1 MLHQAPV
8 EHNFG
13 SHADTAT
20 SGTVP
25 TDDFS
30 FNIMRFSDGLVNT
43 TPSLTSDLSRLDAD
57 LDCLTS
63 PLLTGGG
70 YGLNLDPYQPFSH
83 PHSPSAYSNFS
94 SSSKRRR
101 TGLDGWSTPLSPGE
115 SALQTVRTALTA
127 FKDHHKDKPLARGP
141 ITLAMQRLES
151 GLDADTIKTIKS
163 IIDDMKK
170 DQVVST
176 DRNVLWMCDETN
188 KALNTLEKDF
198 AFDIDDGSGGDYQG
212 FSIERGRKRS
222 HPNNFPAISTVTVP
236 STDRVTSD
244 EDSLEMAPPARRS
257 GIEATGSKSCNS
269 CTESNK
275 KCTTFVSTRVDGSV
289 YYAKCG
295 ECHNRRSKC
304 SLATREHLQPYKG
317 DMTLIEDFLG
327 GWVKSTRAR
336 RVYESLKE
344 KEQAREKYLAS
355 RSKTARPEEAAT
367 VTEDNAIGISAGR
380 DAFGQSLRRRNRS

>member
-1 MLHQAPV
+1 MSEENQHLPTSNPSQADSAKLPPVVTPSQLHDQAEMLHQAPV

-43 TPSLTSDLSRLDAD
+43 TPSLTSDLSQLDAD

-63 PLLTGGG
+63 PLLT
-70 YGLNLDPYQPFSH
+70 
-83 PHSPSAYSNFS
+83 AYSNFS

-141 ITLAMQRLES
+141 ITLAMQ
-151 GLDADTIKTIKS
+151 
-163 IIDDMKK
+163 
-170 DQVVST
+170 Q
-176 DRNVLWMCDETN
+176 
-188 KALNTLEKDF
+188 KDF

-257 GIEATGSKSCNS
+257 GIEATGSKSCSS

-344 KEQAREKYLAS
+344 KRQAREKYLAS

-367 VTEDNAIGISAGR
+367 VTEDNPIGISARR

>member
-1 MLHQAPV
+1 MSEENQHLPTSNPSQADSAKLPPVVTPSQLHDQAEMLHQAPV

-43 TPSLTSDLSRLDAD
+43 TPSLTSDLSQLDAD

-63 PLLTGGG
+63 PLLT
-70 YGLNLDPYQPFSH
+70 
-83 PHSPSAYSNFS
+83 AYSNFS

-170 DQVVST
+170 DQV
-176 DRNVLWMCDETN
+176 
-188 KALNTLEKDF
+188 KDF
-198 AFDIDDGSGGDYQG
+198 AFVIDDGSGGDYQG
-212 FSIERGRKRS
+212 FSIERGRKCS

-275 KCTTFVSTRVDGSV
+275 KCTTFVSTRVDGGV
-289 YYAKCG
+289 YYAKCE